1 MPIRSRRHPGL
12 GRNLRD
18 RRAIARAVAKNTALD
33 LTLAIMPSTRALVAK
48 IRLADRYLAD
58 QLRRAVTS
66 IALNLGE
73 ADGNRDGNRRMRLE
87 TAHGSANEAK
97 VALRVAVAWGY
108 VEQQDVDEI
117 FAIIDRVGAMTWS
130 RMHAR

>member
-1 MPIRSRRHPGL
+1 M
-12 GRNLRD
+12 
-18 RRAIARAVAKNTALD
+18 AQNTALD
-33 LTLAIMPSTRALVAK
+33 LTLAIIPKARVLVAK
-48 IRLADRYLAD
+48 IRIRDRYLAD

-73 ADGNRDGNRRMRLE
+73 ADGNRDGNRRLRLQ

-108 VEQQDVDEI
+108 AAQDDIDEI

-130 RMHAR
+130 RMQGR

>member
-1 MPIRSRRHPGL
+1 
-12 GRNLRD
+12 
-18 RRAIARAVAKNTALD
+18 VAKNTALD
-33 LTLAIMPSTRALVAK
+33 LTLSIIPSTRVLVAK

-66 IALNLGE
+66 IALDLGE
-73 ADGNRDGNRRMRLE
+73 ADGNRDGNRRMRLQ

-108 VEQQDVDEI
+108 VAQEDVHEI

-130 RMHAR
+130 RLQTR